1 MIIKVGGTDILIKTD
16 SNEYVFSDKVL
27 TKIAPGQQ
35 DTIIL
40 QLGINLVRI
49 EYRDGKWRMV
59 HNQNVASEKSKTL
72 MISMESIIKE

>member
-1 MIIKVGGTDILIKTD
+1 MIIKTGDTDILI
-16 SNEYVFSDKVL
+16 EEGHCVL

-35 DTIIL
+35 DTVIL

-49 EYRDGKWRMV
+49 EYKEDEWQIT
-59 HNQNVASEKSKTL
+59 HNQNVAVKKSKVE